1 MVSDGDE
8 QGSMMKKRFY
18 YPMVAAFILPTFF
31 NTAFADYSKE
41 FDQCI
46 DTWGSSTEAV
56 VRCMNVELQ
65 TRDELLNKAYKQY
78 MARIQDFRKEDL
90 RNTQR
95 LWIKYIDAKC
105 GMLYHRESYSGGLE
119 DSSACMIQETT
130 LRTKELNESD

>member
-18 YPMVAAFILPTFF
+18 YPIVAAFILPTFF

-46 DTWGSSTEAV
+46 DTLGAYSPAV
-56 VRCMNVELQ
+56 VKCMNEELSK
-65 TRDELLNKAYKQY
+65 RDKLLNTAYKQY

-90 RNTQR
+90 RKLNDYGFNTE
-95 LWIKYIDAKC
+95 
-105 GMLYHRESYSGGLE
+105 MLSV
-119 DSSACMIQETT
+119 ACFIIVKVA
-130 LRTKELNESD
+130 LVV